1 MQCLHDE
8 EIEFAADT
16 ALIKHLGFVLG
27 HPGANTTRPYEL
39 SCTCEA
45 IEMIYRAS
53 PSMVAISFQKYGVDL
68 LSMLIHL
75 INDEVARRHQ
85 FKVQS
90 ENTTLRMNDFMTIDQ
105 AVDEKATFASAQS
118 SPFCGSVSTTPSISD
133 EFGRRDGDIVLRKA
147 TKVLGHFARV
157 GAATQPMAYYPGLL
171 ACLVNVLTSQPY
183 SAFPSEVRLNSL
195 WILANL
201 ACNTENM
208 VMMAGQVNMLQSLI
222 GLASRQ
228 VSPSDLVETGVEIL
242 RAQSIASRALVNL
255 SWAPENRITMSENQA
270 LLQVL
275 GTLIV
280 FRDSPF
286 RKGRT
291 VVDMIFQSRRHSVG
305 TLRNLAAAP
314 RQTKLLLVNFQN
326 GMLLNLLTDAALND
340 PDVQVKERAFGTIHN
355 LAIHDTAERMVQNP
369 ALVLALKDAM
379 ILSESEAN
387 KIFAQKTLLVLERSI
402 TPDMGTYETLRD
414 LLDEVN
420 DPNENQAD
428 VECCTPMSGLS
439 DESDNDVTAAV

>member
-1 MQCLHDE
+1 
-8 EIEFAADT
+8 
-16 ALIKHLGFVLG
+16 
-27 HPGANTTRPYEL
+27 
-39 SCTCEA
+39 
-45 IEMIYRAS
+45 
-53 PSMVAISFQKYGVDL
+53 
-68 LSMLIHL
+68 
-75 INDEVARRHQ
+75 
-85 FKVQS
+85 
-90 ENTTLRMNDFMTIDQ
+90 
-105 AVDEKATFASAQS
+105 
-118 SPFCGSVSTTPSISD
+118 
-133 EFGRRDGDIVLRKA
+133 
-147 TKVLGHFARV
+147 
-157 GAATQPMAYYPGLL
+157 MAYFPGLL
-171 ACLVNVLTSQPY
+171 PCLINVLTTQPY
-183 SAFPSEVRLNSL
+183 AALPSEVRLNSL

-208 VMMAGQVNMLQSLI
+208 VMMVGQLNMLQSLI

-275 GTLIV
+275 GTLVV

-286 RKGRT
+286 KKGRT

-326 GMLLNLLTDAALND
+326 GMLLNVLTDAALND

-355 LAIHDTAERMVQNP
+355 LAIHDTAEQMVQNP

-387 KIFAQKTLLVLERSI
+387 KTFAQKTLLVLERSI

-420 DPNENQAD
+420 DPNEDQAD
-428 VECCTPMSGLS
+428 VDCCTPMSGLS
-439 DESDNDVTAAV
+439 DESDNDATAAV